1 VKREECEKLSV
12 LSSNLANLLIRY
24 EYVKA
29 GKFTF
34 MNPVTSEEEEET
46 VTPNDKKKLKEEAEA
61 LLSEITETIKAID
74 WTKLE

>member
-12 LSSNLANLLIRY
+12 LLSYLANLLIRY
-24 EYVKA
+24 EHGKA

-34 MNPVTSEEEEET
+34 MNPVTAEEEKET
-46 VTPNDKKKLKEEAEA
+46 GTPNDEKKLKEEAEA